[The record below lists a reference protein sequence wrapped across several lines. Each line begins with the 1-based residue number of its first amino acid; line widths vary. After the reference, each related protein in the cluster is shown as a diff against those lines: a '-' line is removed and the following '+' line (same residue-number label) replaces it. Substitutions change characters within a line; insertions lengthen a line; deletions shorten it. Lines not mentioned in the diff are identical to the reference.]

1 MIRFV
6 GLALSCTAI
15 LPMPAH
21 SQASAQELTPP
32 GFELP
37 VFAGK
42 YPGKTFVFDGRE
54 AKRLTREVLPVL
66 TDDVTRASVRE
77 DLMLPVSV
85 HSGFTIDFTVGMEA
99 FYSGS
104 VCEERHAFVAFRY
117 VGPDP
122 GNSELR
128 LTVNDGA
135 VANHKFAGLYW
146 SNRYTTLP
154 EKASSQE
161 AALASCRSLAADTS
175 GWKTASN
182 ADRYVSEVRRL
193 SALVDAVQSL
203 PAKTMDCLDPDGKSY
218 RCERSKLLSLFQ
230 KAPSELAES
239 ISVPG
244 EGTSSIYHHW
254 GYYDDTRLDYAATL
268 RLDMAGRP
276 VALTVRFSHSPAPPQ
291 V

>member
-1 MIRFV
+1 MVRLV

-15 LPMPAH
+15 LSMPAH
-21 SQASAQELTPP
+21 SQASAQELTRS

-37 VFAGK
+37 LFAGK
-42 YPGKTFVFDGRE
+42 YPAKTVVFDDRE
-54 AKRLTREVLPVL
+54 AKRLAREVLPVL
-66 TDDVTRASVRE
+66 TDDVTRASVKE

-99 FYSGS
+99 FYSGT
-104 VCEERHAFVAFRY
+104 VCEERHALVAFRY
-117 VGPDP
+117 VGSDP

-128 LTVNDGA
+128 LTVNGGT
-135 VANHKFAGLYW
+135 VVNHKFAGLNW

-182 ADRYVSEVRRL
+182 ADGYVSEVRRL
-193 SALVDAVQSL
+193 SALVDAVRSL
-203 PAKTMDCLDPDGKSY
+203 PTKTMACFGPDGKSY

-230 KAPSELAES
+230 KAPSELSQS

-244 EGTSSIYHHW
+244 EGTWSVYHHW

-268 RLDMAGRP
+268 RLDMTGRP